1 MSLRSVGAGLLLI
14 LLIGTSA
21 LVAWYT
27 LARTSPFEVLSLLN
41 PRDGQAVLT
50 PAGEAVLH
58 PREVGVPAR
67 WGGTFPPGRIIYLP
81 EGFHISIYAAGL
93 DGARFMTVGPEGDIY
108 LSEMGAGRVV
118 VLPDRDGDGVAD
130 GVHTYAEGLD
140 RPHGLAFYNGSLY
153 AAETGRVL
161 RLPDTDGDL
170 RADRL
175 EVVIPDLPKGGGH
188 ITRTI
193 GFGPEGMLYVSVGS
207 SCNVCEDDPRRAA
220 ILRFTPDGKSE
231 EPYARGLR
239 NAVGFLW
246 RPGTGELW
254 ATDNGRDMLGDDIPP
269 DEVNVVAQ
277 GRHYGWPHC
286 YGDRVADP
294 AFDRPGFCS
303 GTEPPV
309 VKIQAHSAPLGL
321 RFYTGIKFPEEY
333 RGDLFV
339 ALHGSW
345 NRRVPTGYKVVRI
358 RLNDPPTVEDF
369 ATGWLVGEK
378 AWGRPVDILV
388 GRDGALYVSDDY
400 AGAVYRISY
409 P

>member
-1 MSLRSVGAGLLLI
+1 MGAGLLII
-14 LLIGTSA
+14 LLVGTSA
-21 LVAWYT
+21 LVLWYT

-67 WGGTFPPGRIIYLP
+67 WEGAFPRGRSIYLP
-81 EGFHISIYAAGL
+81 EGFQINIYAAGL

-108 LSEMGAGRVV
+108 LSEMGAGRIV

-130 GVHTYAEGLD
+130 DAITYADGLD

-161 RLPDTDGDL
+161 RLPDADGDL
-170 RADRL
+170 RADL
-175 EVVIPDLPKGGGH
+175 QEVIIPDLPARGGH

-193 GFGPEGMLYVSVGS
+193 GFGPDGMLYVSVGS

-220 ILRFTPDGKSE
+220 ILRFTPDGRNE
-231 EPYARGLR
+231 EVYAPGLR

-269 DEVNVVAQ
+269 DEVNIVAQ
-277 GRHYGWPHC
+277 GRHYGWPYC

-294 AFDRPGFCS
+294 AFDRAEFCE
-303 GTEPPV
+303 GTEPPL
-309 VKIQAHSAPLGL
+309 VKLQAHSAPLGL

-345 NRRVPTGYKVVRI
+345 NRRVPTGYKVVRV
-358 RLNDPPTVEDF
+358 RLSDPPTVEDF
-369 ATGWLVGEK
+369 ATGWLVGER

-388 GRDGALYVSDDY
+388 GKDGALYVSDDY